1 MLPLTFLATSNLR
14 PEALVTCIQ
23 STIGGI
29 DYAAVI
35 EAFRKDA
42 KGKEDYPGW
51 RANLLSVRVR
61 SSMLGAPI
69 NVDEFITSLQASMSS
84 DALM

>member
-1 MLPLTFLATSNLR
+1 
-14 PEALVTCIQ
+14 LVTCIQ

-35 EAFRKDA
+35 EAFRKGA
-42 KGKEDYPGW
+42 KGKGDYPEW

-61 SSMLGAPI
+61 SSVLYAPI
-69 NVDEFITSLQASMSS
+69 NVDELITALQASMSS